1 MSDLSNESPFVE
13 EMDAAVSVPAHSDEP
28 VVVSNLVSDL
38 NDLRREVEKLRA
50 ETLMR
55 GNSVSERTFRGA
67 QISFDHKV
75 SPSKNF
81 LKKPFA
87 FFPDTGKNIG
97 VCIIIQCWLV
107 DF

>member
-1 MSDLSNESPFVE
+1 VSDLSNESPFVE
-13 EMDAAVSVPAHSDEP
+13 EMDAAVSVPAHSDET

-97 VCIIIQCWLV
+97 VGCIIQCQSV
-107 DF
+107 VF